1 MKWTIAVKHDEDGR
15 IKGGRLS
22 AVYYETAFDTSTKIL
37 HEELAWMSSFKLNL
51 GDISSSRTRI
61 TIVVNPE
68 LPTDQWTCQPN
79 KHDGSPEKANRL

>member
-37 HEELAWMSSFKLNL
+37 HEELA
-51 GDISSSRTRI
+51 
-61 TIVVNPE
+61 
-68 LPTDQWTCQPN
+68 
-79 KHDGSPEKANRL
+79 